1 MKINLKKVVWT
12 TLWIMLLSQSVI
24 WPMTNITYAAPI
36 HSRSNFSQSE
46 DWAIISF
53 DLLNIPWK
61 TWNFNDSNFWNYRTT
76 AGYSIRTKWLTSNVT
91 DGWVAVTAKNPIIDN
106 NKRYKLHKID
116 LEWSLNIPD
125 YQWRWSNILQTGFDI
140 QQDMV
145 LQVFVHWSSWLSY
158 NWRSINDPVSKLL
171 EYNGSWFNKTKLYTL
186 LSTSLNTMKEPF
198 AMFKYRNLNWERV
211 GLFFTFP
218 WGTWARN
225 FKFTLDWTRGK
236 FELGWTVYNFDISDK
251 DFQPW
256 YTITNTN
263 SFLHHQTNATSY
275 TIGFDLTK
283 FNVDLQELGSIKIT
297 SEIASDLSKNDV
309 DVYLFGKK
317 QTTPVTNNKKINT
330 IYASDWL
337 NVKSINQLTDNGY
350 IIASNQADVKGTVS
364 NTDLNAY
371 VLNADLSTAWP
382 TRKPWMRGFY
392 DNQGSFQPES
402 TTYDCQ
408 WFDGTFNIP
417 WKSPTSVTCP
427 SNYSTIWGIGIE
439 QAYFPWLNQ
448 SPRIHRNSSNQ
459 YYIAWY
465 IQSQRHVATTTMDY
479 LNYRVLPSSNSAI
492 LFFSWGYYFINN
504 INQYSWSTI
513 ASNSTMNFG
522 DIEWYIRDWKAWTN
536 TYQFFTKKSNDE
548 VQVNVFDLTKL
559 PNAWNPNQHLKETIV
574 LWSNQSFNLPWLKAI
589 NGFGELIYTLQ
600 ETGWKVKV
608 ALWKLKSD
616 LKEKPEL
623 LDDKEYSWMTT
634 TGKNF
639 IKQNAFYFGLENPS
653 TNKTQIQGVWYI
665 DLSQTKISKEEN
677 CDETKTYEAFAPS
690 SFTNQNDNGK
700 KMCYRVLDVYGN
712 YKYVASPVI
721 SGLWPKQIRVKLN
734 ENLYDKDPVS
744 FPTTQPEY
752 YYKSYKV
759 GVSFEDNKT
768 YPDKLKV
775 KYNVIPKTSTCNA
788 ALVWA
793 GSPFEIEQNVERK
806 YDVHTQPQNQSKLCF
821 WVENVYW
828 ETHYEAI
835 EYPYKVDTMK
845 PTFTQN
851 VTFYTEL
858 TRNVFVWDEI
868 EPVIKYIDTVT
879 DNYRTDLD
887 KTKYEFVG
895 WNAGLCTYN
904 STSKKITC
912 SKPWTY
918 TYNLKYYDYALND
931 LVIPNL
937 TLKIHANDRS
947 EIRTKYNLAKADVDD
962 TKTIHNTDY
971 TNLKT
976 YIESSEVQEAIKT
989 TSATADKLTK
999 AQITTI
1005 KNKIANLNSKII
1017 KDTTKPTGTIIV
1029 SEVWNPYV
1037 VSWVTTYYTKESPVV
1052 ATLTTSEP
1060 IKEITAQWWTKTDTE
1075 GKKWKKEWTANATFI
1090 KDQSLS
1096 FEDLYG
1102 NVVAT
1107 APTYSIPIIDK
1118 VAPTLTITNPTLET
1132 NVWVAITTSTIDGN
1146 YTYSDDKTSVAIT
1159 KTWVGNNPWTYDT
1172 VGTYTLKVTAKDI
1185 AWNTT
1190 VKNIT
1195 IKVKEVDKT
1204 NLVSKLNAL
1213 KSKLENSKVVKNSN
1227 YTTAK
1232 NWYDTNKTK
1241 GTETNLTENEMN
1253 QLITTINNHIS
1264 SLTLDTTLP
1273 NKTITYSSNWS
1284 NYTKASNPKK
1294 IDFEFSDIDAG
1305 VKTIKHVLDNNTIC
1319 DATLVSQMSDTTVTQ
1334 TWTNPV
1340 VHKWTLSFNEETDNG
1355 KSVCF
1360 RVEDKVGN
1368 VLYHRSN
1375 QITKID
1381 TSKPVINLTKTTE
1394 TIRVGSQSTYNL
1406 RGIIQSA
1413 TDTIETSINA
1423 SNVVVKNITDPS
1435 TPTIANS
1442 LSNPN
1447 VWTYKF
1453 EYSLSDTAWNEAV
1466 KKVFTLKVIEN
1477 DKSSLN
1483 TILTTINQKLADSKL
1498 IHNTHKTNLE
1508 NYKTTINNAI
1518 SNVNISEND
1527 INDIITEAT
1536 KRINKLEFDTVA
1548 PTLTFDTLTPSIKVG
1563 ETFNKFQGLTT
1574 TDNVDTTT
1582 SQADWNAKTTV
1593 TSSPTLNTNQVWTY
1607 TLTYKVKDEHNN
1619 EAIVT
1624 RTLKVNPVSKAW
1636 LTTDLISLKNKIDH
1650 QKTVRNS
1657 KHTDANTWYEANKNK
1672 VNDENLTQAQITA
1685 LQTKANQ
1692 LKNAMDTDT
1701 VVPTISFTYSTGFN
1715 NPKQTKN
1722 ITVSLTDD
1730 FATTPSG
1737 KYAITDFSN
1746 TCSTLN
1752 ATDYIDLPTNK
1763 KVILNS
1769 ENYNGKALCVKAEDD
1784 NGNVSYA
1791 KSSKITN
1798 IDTTKPT
1805 FTLDRTT
1812 LTYNVWTYTNID
1824 LRGNITTVTDNL
1836 STLTRNDVVIKDI
1849 TDPSNPVAKESFG
1862 DLDTGTYKVEYQVTD
1877 EAGNKSDKV
1886 VYTITVLENN
1896 KQGLRDL
1903 LDTVNQK
1910 LADSKLVHNTAKT
1923 DLENYKTTINNAIAN
1938 RNLKQSQMNTI
1949 ITTANNKISALTFD
1963 TTAPVIT
1970 FTTQNPIVRVGES
1983 FDKFDTMNITDDI
1996 DTTTT
2001 QSQWKAKVNLTE
2013 TPTLT
2018 TSTVGNYTLTY
2029 KVKDNHNNEAT
2040 YVRTVKVVE
2049 NDKTNL
2055 NNAISSAETV
2065 LNNVKTVRDSHYTTL
2080 KNYITAL
2087 KNDNDKVL
2095 KNVNATQTQI
2105 TDVINQINT
2114 YKTALSSDTTKPTIS
2129 FTYSSDFSQLAK
2141 SKWIGFSAT
2150 DNVATNVKLS
2160 YLTTNNTDNCST
2172 LTYPSPE
2179 TTRKVTYQLEAN
2191 NSQKLCVK
2199 AEDDNQNIA
2208 YLGSNEIKK
2217 IDRTAPV
2224 ITLAETTK
2232 TFKVWVHTTLN
2243 LKNNI
2248 ASVSDNL
2255 ETTLNAN
2262 NVVIKNI
2269 TDTSHPITTSTLNN
2283 IQVGTYKIEYSLT
2296 DTAGNEATKKVY
2308 TIIVQENDKTDLNN
2322 LISTINTKLSNP
2334 KLVNNSAKTDLENYK
2349 TTITNAIANR
2359 NITQTQIDTIK
2370 SNAQTKI
2377 NALVFD
2383 TTAPTMTF
2391 DTLTPSIK
2399 VWETFNNFAWLTT
2412 TDNIDTSTTQEQWN
2426 TKTTVTSNPTLNTN
2440 QVGTYTL
2447 TYKVKDEH
2455 NNEAT
2460 VSRTLKVN
2468 PVNKT
2473 WLTTK
2478 LNDLKAKLEHNKTV
2492 HNNAF
2497 NDATTWYTTNKTKD
2511 SEQNLTQA
2519 EMNQLITKINQLV
2532 NSLSTDTTA
2541 PTITLKTQELTTKV
2555 GETINT
2561 SKTNLIEKYI
2571 QSVTDDFT
2579 VFNDSK
2585 ISANTTFNTTEIWAI
2600 DFNTVGTYTFH
2611 FTTRDDNGN
2620 ATTKEVKIK
2629 VKPIDKTNLTNKL
2642 VELKNKLD
2650 NTKTIVDNKHTIATT
2665 WYNANKTKKDD
2676 VNLTQTQANQ
2686 LITKIDEL
2694 LSTLTTDNQ
2703 KPVISGLNKLTF
2715 DLWTTP
2721 PTNYKTTGVSVSD
2734 NNPALTPTILK
2745 TRLVI
2750 DDTAV
2755 NFNQVGMYNIK
2766 YEVTDDNGNTT
2777 IQNRVVEIKTL
2788 DKAQANQCIA
2798 QLETFR
2804 ETNNDTIL
2812 PSLRTIINNL
2822 ITSKRAIT
2830 SNVNA
2835 NRTQVDSVCNDINNF
2850 INNFETNYP
2859 KPTLTS
2865 SRTNIEVFVWNT
2877 PIYTWIVT
2885 ANDPTDWNI
2894 TSHISIDHSNVDVT
2908 MVGNYVAKYSVSNSK
2923 WRKATFNLPIKV
2935 KAHSSGSS
2943 STSGW
2948 GSDNVVFNTQKYWVQ
2963 KQETKVVETKKVEN
2977 IETKSNKVSSDK
2989 NNSRELLESH
2999 IKTKKDKTTTKKSNF
3014 QDKQHEEA
3022 YNWAIKNK
3030 IIDKKTFPSSWIY
3043 NHLTRWELAVIVAN
3057 FSKKLNKD
3065 KKFTKTQ
3072 CSNFEDLDTVENP
3085 VIKDWMIRAC
3095 EYGLMGIHSDGKTQ
3109 IKNFMNTET
3118 LRRADLATV
3127 VSRMLWGTKYDDV
3140 KLKDKYW
3147 FKHLQHLSKENIIKI
3162 PDPEIKE
3169 IKQWILLMLKRYDK

>member
-1 MKINLKKVVWT
+1 MKINLKKVVGT

-46 DWAIISF
+46 DWAITSF

-61 TWNFNDSNFWNYRTT
+61 TWDFNDSNFWNYWRR
-76 AGYSIRTKWLTSNVT
+76 AGYSIRTQWLTSNVV
-91 DGWVAVTAKNPIIDN
+91 DGWVSVTAKSPIIDN

-116 LEWSLNIPD
+116 LEWSLNVPS
-125 YQWRWSNILQTGFDI
+125 YQWRWSNIMQTGFDI
-140 QQDMV
+140 QQDLV

-158 NWRSINDPVSKLL
+158 NWRSLSDPVSKLL

-186 LSTSLNTMKEPF
+186 PSTAWNTMKEPF

-211 GLFFTFP
+211 GLFFTLP
-218 WGTWARN
+218 WDTWTKN

-236 FELGWTVYNFDISDK
+236 FEFGWIVYDFDISDK

-263 SFLHHQTNATSY
+263 SFLHHQSNATSY

-317 QTTPVTNNKKINT
+317 QTTPITNNKKINT
-330 IYASDWL
+330 IYASNWL
-337 NVKSINQLTDNGY
+337 DLKSVNQLVDNGY
-350 IIASNQADVKGTVS
+350 IIASNQADVKGNVS
-364 NTDLNAY
+364 NADLNAY

-402 TTYDCQ
+402 TAYDCQ

-417 WKSPTSVTCP
+417 WKTPTSVTCP

-448 SPRIHRNSSNQ
+448 SPRIHKNSSNQ

-548 VQVNVFDLTKL
+548 IQVNVFDLTKL
-559 PNAWNPNQHLKETIV
+559 PNAWNPNQHLKETII

-608 ALWKLKSD
+608 SLWKLKSD

-623 LDDKEYSWMTT
+623 LDEKEYSWMTT

-690 SFTNQNDNGK
+690 SFTSQNDNGK

-734 ENLYDKDPVS
+734 ENLYDKNPAS
-744 FPTTQPEY
+744 FPKTQPEY
-752 YYKSYKV
+752 YYKSYKL

-775 KYNVIPKTSTCNA
+775 KSKEISKTSTCNA
-788 ALVWA
+788 TILST
-793 GSPFEIEQNVERK
+793 GTTDFEIEQNVDRK
-806 YDVHTQPQNQSKLCF
+806 YEINNQSQNQNKLCF

-828 ETHYEAI
+828 ETHYEEI
-835 EYPYKVDTMK
+835 EYPNKVDTTN
-845 PTFTQN
+845 PTYTQN
-851 VTFYTEL
+851 VAFYSEM
-858 TRNVFVWDEI
+858 TRNVFVWDEVD
-868 EPVIKYIDTVT
+868 PVIKYINTVS

-887 KTKYEFVG
+887 KTKYEFIG
-895 WNAGLCTYN
+895 WHAGLCTHDT
-904 STSKKITC
+904 TSKKITC
-912 SKPWTY
+912 SRPWTY
-918 TYNLKYYDYALND
+918 TYVLKYYDYALNE
-931 LVIPNL
+931 LSFPWL
-937 TLKIHANDRS
+937 TLKVHANDRS

-976 YIESSEVQEAIKT
+976 YIESSEIQEAIKT
-989 TSATADKLTK
+989 SSATADKLTK

-1005 KNKIANLNSKII
+1005 KDKIANLNSKII
-1017 KDTTKPTGTIIV
+1017 KDTTKPTGTISV
-1029 SEVWNPYV
+1029 STTGNPYT
-1037 VSWVTTYYTKESPVV
+1037 VSWVTTYYTKETPVV
-1052 ATLTTSEP
+1052 ANLTTSEP
-1060 IKEITAQWWTKTDTE
+1060 VKNITWWIKTDTE

-1102 NVVAT
+1102 NVVVT
-1107 APTYSIPIIDK
+1107 APTYSIPVIDTT
-1118 VAPTLTITNPTLET
+1118 VPTLTITNPNLET
-1132 NVWVAITTSTIDGN
+1132 KVGVAITNSTIDGN
-1146 YTYSDDKTSVAIT
+1146 YTYSDDKTSVSIT
-1159 KTWVGNNPWTYDT
+1159 KAWVGNNPWTYDT

-1185 AWNTT
+1185 AGNTT

-1204 NLVSKLNAL
+1204 NLVSKLNTL

-1305 VKTIKHVLDNNTIC
+1305 VKTVKHVLDNNTIC

-1381 TSKPVINLTKTTE
+1381 TTKPVINLTKTTE
-1394 TIRVGSQSTYNL
+1394 TIKVGSQSAYNL

-1413 TDTIETSINA
+1413 TDTIETSIND

-1442 LSNPN
+1442 LLNPN

-1477 DKSSLN
+1477 DKSSLH

-1536 KRINKLEFDTVA
+1536 SRINKLEFDTVA
-1548 PTLTFDTLTPSIKVG
+1548 PTLTFDTLTPNINVG
-1563 ETFNKFQGLTT
+1563 ETFNKFHGLTT

-1582 SQADWNAKTTV
+1582 SQVDWNNKTTV
-1593 TSSPTLNTNQVWTY
+1593 TSSPALNTNQVWT
-1607 TLTYKVKDEHNN
+1607 
-1619 EAIVT
+1619 
-1624 RTLKVNPVSKAW
+1624 
-1636 LTTDLISLKNKIDH
+1636 
-1650 QKTVRNS
+1650 
-1657 KHTDANTWYEANKNK
+1657 
-1672 VNDENLTQAQITA
+1672 
-1685 LQTKANQ
+1685 
-1692 LKNAMDTDT
+1692 
-1701 VVPTISFTYSTGFN
+1701 
-1715 NPKQTKN
+1715 
-1722 ITVSLTDD
+1722 
-1730 FATTPSG
+1730 
-1737 KYAITDFSN
+1737 
-1746 TCSTLN
+1746 
-1752 ATDYIDLPTNK
+1752 
-1763 KVILNS
+1763 
-1769 ENYNGKALCVKAEDD
+1769 
-1784 NGNVSYA
+1784 
-1791 KSSKITN
+1791 
-1798 IDTTKPT
+1798 
-1805 FTLDRTT
+1805 
-1812 LTYNVWTYTNID
+1812 
-1824 LRGNITTVTDNL
+1824 
-1836 STLTRNDVVIKDI
+1836 
-1849 TDPSNPVAKESFG
+1849 
-1862 DLDTGTYKVEYQVTD
+1862 
-1877 EAGNKSDKV
+1877 
-1886 VYTITVLENN
+1886 
-1896 KQGLRDL
+1896 
-1903 LDTVNQK
+1903 
-1910 LADSKLVHNTAKT
+1910 
-1923 DLENYKTTINNAIAN
+1923 
-1938 RNLKQSQMNTI
+1938 
-1949 ITTANNKISALTFD
+1949 
-1963 TTAPVIT
+1963 
-1970 FTTQNPIVRVGES
+1970 
-1983 FDKFDTMNITDDI
+1983 
-1996 DTTTT
+1996 
-2001 QSQWKAKVNLTE
+2001 
-2013 TPTLT
+2013 
-2018 TSTVGNYTLTY
+2018 YTLTY

-2040 YVRTVKVVE
+2040 YVRTVKVIE

-2055 NNAISSAETV
+2055 NTAISSAETV

-2105 TDVINQINT
+2105 TNVINQINT

-2150 DNVATNVKLS
+2150 DNVATNVKVS
-2160 YLTTNNTDNCST
+2160 YLTTNTTDNCST

-2191 NSQKLCVK
+2191 NNQKLCVK
-2199 AEDDNQNIA
+2199 AEDDNQNIV

-2224 ITLAETTK
+2224 INLTETTK

-2248 ASVSDNL
+2248 TSVTDNL
-2255 ETTLNAN
+2255 ETALNVN

-2283 IQVGTYKIEYSLT
+2283 IQVGTYKVEYSLT
-2296 DTAGNEATKKVY
+2296 DTAWNEATKKIY
-2308 TIIVQENDKTDLNN
+2308 TITVQENDKTDLNN
-2322 LISTINTKLSNP
+2322 LITTINTKLSNP
-2334 KLVNNSAKTDLENYK
+2334 KLVNNSAKTDLESYK

-2359 NITQTQIDTIK
+2359 NITQAQIDTIK

-2383 TTAPTMTF
+2383 TTAPTMNF

-2399 VWETFNNFAWLTT
+2399 VWEVFNYFQGLTT

-2440 QVGTYTL
+2440 QVWTYTL

-2460 VSRTLKVN
+2460 STRTLKVN

-2497 NDATTWYTTNKTKD
+2497 NDATTWYNSNKTKD
-2511 SEQNLTQA
+2511 TEQNLTQT

-2532 NSLSTDTTA
+2532 NSLSTDTTS

-2561 SKTNLIEKYI
+2561 SKANLIGKYI

-2579 VFNDSK
+2579 VFDDTK
-2585 ISANTTFNTTEIWAI
+2585 INTNTTFYTTEIWAI

-2629 VKPIDKTNLTNKL
+2629 VNPIDKTNLTNKL

-2650 NTKTIVDNKHTIATT
+2650 NAKTIVDNKHTIATT

-2721 PTNYKTTGVSVSD
+2721 PVNYKTTGVSVSD

-2766 YEVTDDNGNTT
+2766 YEVTDDNGNKT

-2788 DKAQANQCIA
+2788 DKTQANQCIA

-2822 ITSKRAIT
+2822 INSKRAIT

-2835 NRTQVDSVCNDINNF
+2835 NRTQVDSVCHDINNF
-2850 INNFETNYP
+2850 INNFDTNYP
-2859 KPTLTS
+2859 KPILTS
-2865 SRTNIEVFVWNT
+2865 SRSNIEVFVWNT

-2885 ANDPTDWNI
+2885 ANDPTDWNL
-2894 TSHISIDHSNVDVT
+2894 TSHIVIDHSNINVT
-2908 MVGNYVAKYSVSNSK
+2908 EIGNHIAKYSVSNSK
-2923 WRKATFNLPIKV
+2923 WRKTTFNLPIKV

-2963 KQETKVVETKKVEN
+2963 KQETKVVDTKKVEN
-2977 IETKSNKVSSDK
+2977 IETKTNKVSSDK
-2989 NNSRELLESH
+2989 NNSRELLENH

-3065 KKFTKTQ
+3065 KKFTKEQ
-3072 CSNFEDLDTVENP
+3072 CSKFEDLNSVNNP

-3109 IKNFMNTET
+3109 IKDFMNTKT

-3147 FKHLQHLSKENIIKI
+3147 YKHLKHLSEEKIIQI

>member
-1 MKINLKKVVWT
+1 MKFKIKKIVGIVLST
-12 TLWIMLLSQSVI
+12 VLLSQTFL
-24 WPMTNITYAAPI
+24 WTLTNITYAAPI

-46 DWAIISF
+46 DWAITSF

-61 TWNFNDSNFWNYRTT
+61 TWNFNDSSLWNQWLR
-76 AGYSIRTKWLTSNVT
+76 AGYQIRTKGLTSEVT
-91 DGWVAVTAKNPIIDN
+91 DGWVSVTAKNPIIDN

-116 LEWSLNIPD
+116 LEWSLSIPS
-125 YQWRWSNILQTGFDI
+125 YQWWGSNIMQTGFDI

-145 LQVFVHWSSWLSY
+145 LQVFVHWSDWLSY
-158 NWRSINDPVSKLL
+158 NGRSLSDPVSKLL

-186 LSTSLNTMKEPF
+186 PSTASNTMKEPF
-198 AMFKYRNLNWERV
+198 AMFKYRNLNGERV
-211 GLFFTFP
+211 GLFFTLP
-218 WGTWARN
+218 WDTGTKN
-225 FKFTLDWTRGK
+225 FKFKLDGTKWK
-236 FELGWTVYNFDISDK
+236 FDFNWTVYDFDISEK
-251 DFQPW
+251 DLQPW
-256 YTITNTN
+256 YTITSTS
-263 SFLHHQTNATSY
+263 SFLHHQSNATSY

-283 FNVDLQELGSIKIT
+283 FNIELQELGSIKIT

-337 NVKSINQLTDNGY
+337 NVKSVNQLTDNGY
-350 IIASNQADVKGTVS
+350 IIASNQADIKGTVS
-364 NTDLNAY
+364 NADLNAY

-392 DNQGSFQPES
+392 DHQGSFQPES
-402 TTYDCQ
+402 TAYDCQ
-408 WFDGTFNIP
+408 WFDWTFTIP
-417 WKSPTSVTCP
+417 WKSPNSVTCP

-448 SPRIHRNSSNQ
+448 SPRIHKNSSNQ
-459 YYIAWY
+459 YYVAWY
-465 IQSQRHVATTTMDY
+465 IQSQRHIATTTMDY
-479 LNYRVLPSSNSAI
+479 LNYRVIPNSNSAI

-513 ASNSTMNFG
+513 ASTSTMNFW
-522 DIEWYIRDWKAWTN
+522 DINGYIRDGKAWTN
-536 TYQFFTKKSNDE
+536 TYEFFTKKVNDE
-548 VQVNVFDLTKL
+548 IQVNIFDLTKV
-559 PNAWNPNQHLKETIV
+559 PTAWNPNQHLKETLV
-574 LWSNQSFNLPWLKAI
+574 LWSNQAFNLPWLKAV

-600 ETGWKVKV
+600 EVDWKVKV
-608 ALWKLKSD
+608 ALWKLKSN

-623 LDDKEYSWMTT
+623 LDEKEYPWMKT

-639 IKQNAFYFGLENPS
+639 IKQNAFYFGLEDPS
-653 TNKTQIQGVWYI
+653 TNKTQIQGVGYI
-665 DLSQTKISKEEN
+665 DLSQVKISKEAN
-677 CDETKTYEAFAPS
+677 CDDSQTFWPFAPS
-690 SFTNQNDNGK
+690 SFTHQDDNGK

-721 SGLWPKQIRVKLN
+721 SGLWPKQIKVKVN
-734 ENLYDKDPVS
+734 PNLYDKDPVS
-744 FPTTQPEY
+744 FPKTQPEY
-752 YYKSYKV
+752 YYKSYKL

-775 KYNVIPKTSTCNA
+775 KSREIPKTSTCNA
-788 ALVWA
+788 AMLTY
-793 GSPFEIEQNVERK
+793 SSTSFETEQNVDRK
-806 YDVHTQPQNQSKLCF
+806 YEINNQPQNQNKLCF

-828 ETHYEAI
+828 ETHYEEV
-835 EYPYKVDTMK
+835 EYPNKVDTMR

-851 VTFYTEL
+851 VAFYSEM
-858 TRNVFVWDEI
+858 TRNVFVWDEVD
-868 EPVIKYIDTVT
+868 PVIKYIDTVY

-887 KTKYEFVG
+887 KTKYEFIG
-895 WNAGLCTYN
+895 WHAGLCTHDT
-904 STSKKITC
+904 TSKKITC
-912 SKPWTY
+912 ARPWTY
-918 TYNLKYYDYALND
+918 TYVLKYYDYALNE
-931 LVIPNL
+931 LSFPWL
-937 TLKIHANDRS
+937 TLKVHANDRS

-971 TNLKT
+971 TNLKN
-976 YIESSEVQEAIKT
+976 YIESNDVQEAIKT

-1005 KNKIANLNSKII
+1005 KNKIADLHSKIV
-1017 KDTTKPTGTIIV
+1017 KDTTKPTGTITV
-1029 SEVWNPYV
+1029 SEVGNPYV

-1060 IKEITAQWWTKTDTE
+1060 VKNITWWTKTDTE
-1075 GKKWKKEWTANATFI
+1075 GKKWKKEWTTNATFI

-1107 APTYSIPIIDK
+1107 APTYSIPVIDK

-1132 NVWVAITTSTIDGN
+1132 NVGVAITNSTIDGN

-1159 KTWVGNNPWTYDT
+1159 KDWVGNNPWTYNT

-1185 AWNTT
+1185 AGNTT
-1190 VKNIT
+1190 VKNFT
-1195 IKVKEVDKT
+1195 IKVKEIDKSS
-1204 NLVSKLNAL
+1204 LVNKLNTL
-1213 KSKLENSKVVKNSN
+1213 KNKIDNSKAIHNNAYTQANTWYEANKN
-1227 YTTAK
+1227 
-1232 NWYDTNKTK
+1232 K
-1241 GTETNLTENEMN
+1241 GTEVNLTQSQIN
-1253 QLITTINNHIS
+1253 QLITDVDNKINSI
-1264 SLTLDTTLP
+1264 TLDTTAP
-1273 NKTITYSSNWS
+1273 TVAFGYSSNFT
-1284 NYTKASNPKK
+1284 NYSKNKK
-1294 IDFEFSDIDAG
+1294 EITIKINDDNTIAAENLKLG
-1305 VKTIKHVLDNNTIC
+1305 VKTINNSDVCNGTQVFENLAHTTTTLTGVLRVAKVEYTD
-1319 DATLVSQMSDTTVTQ
+1319 
-1334 TWTNPV
+1334 
-1340 VHKWTLSFNEETDNG
+1340 ETDNW
-1355 KSVCF
+1355 KKLCVK
-1360 RVEDKVGN
+1360 VEDVAWNKV
-1368 VLYHRSN
+1368 YFPSN
-1375 QITKID
+1375 EISKID
-1381 TSKPVINLTKTTE
+1381 KTVPVINLNKTTE
-1394 TIRVGSQSTYNL
+1394 TIKVGSHASYNL
-1406 RGIIQSA
+1406 RSIIQSA
-1413 TDTIETSINA
+1413 TDTIETSI
-1423 SNVVVKNITDPS
+1423 SSTNVVVKNITDPS

-1477 DKSSLN
+1477 DKSSLH

-1518 SNVNISEND
+1518 SNINISEND
-1527 INDIITEAT
+1527 INTIITEAT

-1548 PTLTFDTLTPSIKVG
+1548 PTMTFDTLTPNIEVG
-1563 ETFNKFQGLTT
+1563 ETFDKFQGLTT
-1574 TDNVDTTT
+1574 TDNIDTTT
-1582 SQADWNAKTTV
+1582 TQTNWNTKTNV
-1593 TSSPTLNTNQVWTY
+1593 TSSPTLNTNQVGTY

-1619 EAIVT
+1619 EATVT

-1636 LTTDLISLKNKIDH
+1636 LTTDLTSLKNKIDH

-1685 LQTKANQ
+1685 LQNKAKQ
-1692 LKNAMDTDT
+1692 LTNAMDIDNQAPITTINYSSNFTNNAKSKYVSVLTTDY
-1701 VVPTISFTYSTGFN
+1701 FT
-1715 NPKQTKN
+1715 
-1722 ITVSLTDD
+1722 
-1730 FATTPSG
+1730 TTPVV
-1737 KYAITDFSN
+1737 KYAIVDSSENCATV
-1746 TCSTLN
+1746 N
-1752 ATDYIDLPTNK
+1752 ATSYIALPTNN
-1763 KVILNS
+1763 KVELNS
-1769 ENYNGKALCVKAEDD
+1769 ENYNTKIVCIRAEDD
-1784 NGNVSYA
+1784 NNNVSFN
-1791 KSSKITN
+1791 KSNVITK

-1862 DLDTGTYKVEYQVTD
+1862 DLETGTYKVEYQVTD
-1877 EAGNKSDKV
+1877 EAGNKSDKQI
-1886 VYTITVLENN
+1886 YTITVLENN
-1896 KQGLRDL
+1896 RQGLRDL

-1923 DLENYKTTINNAIAN
+1923 DLENYKTTITTAIAN
-1938 RNLKQSQMNTI
+1938 KNLKQSQMNSI
-1949 ITTANNKISALTFD
+1949 ITTANNKINALTFD

-2001 QSQWKAKVNLTE
+2001 QTQWKAKVNLTE
-2013 TPTLT
+2013 SPTLT

-2029 KVKDNHNNEAT
+2029 KVKDNHDNEAT
-2040 YVRTVKVVE
+2040 YVRTVKVIE

-2055 NNAISSAETV
+2055 NTTISSAETV

-2179 TTRKVTYQLEAN
+2179 TTRKITYQLEAN

-2199 AEDDNQNIA
+2199 AEDDNQNVA
-2208 YLGSNEIKK
+2208 YLGSNEITK

-2224 ITLAETTK
+2224 ITLTETTK
-2232 TFKVWVHTTLN
+2232 TFKVGVHTTLN

-2248 ASVSDNL
+2248 TSVSDNL

-2262 NVVIKNI
+2262 NVIIKNV
-2269 TDTSHPITTSTLNN
+2269 TDVVNPITTSTLNN

-2296 DTAGNEATKKVY
+2296 DTAGNEATKKIY
-2308 TIIVQENDKTDLNN
+2308 TIIVQENDKTDLNT

-2334 KLVNNSAKTDLENYK
+2334 KLVNNTAKTDLENYK
-2349 TTITNAIANR
+2349 TAITNAIANR
-2359 NITQTQIDTIK
+2359 NITQAQIDTIK
-2370 SNAQTKI
+2370 TNAQTKI

-2383 TTAPTMTF
+2383 TTAPVMNF

-2399 VWETFNNFAWLTT
+2399 VWEVFNYFQGLTT

-2426 TKTTVTSNPTLNTN
+2426 TKTNVTSSPTLNTN

-2460 VSRTLKVN
+2460 VTRTLKVN

-2541 PTITLKTQELTTKV
+2541 PTITLKTQELITKV
-2555 GETINT
+2555 GETIDT
-2561 SKTNLIEKYI
+2561 SKANLIGKYI

-2611 FTTRDDNGN
+2611 FTTRDDNDN

-2650 NTKTIVDNKHTIATT
+2650 NAKTIVDNKHTIVTT
-2665 WYNANKTKKDD
+2665 WYNANNTKKDD

-2686 LITKIDEL
+2686 LITKINEL

-2721 PTNYKTTGVSVSD
+2721 PANYKTTGVSVSD
-2734 NNPALTPTILK
+2734 NNPALTPAILK

-2788 DKAQANQCIA
+2788 DKTQANQCIA

-2835 NRTQVDSVCNDINNF
+2835 SRTQVDSVCNDINNF
-2850 INNFETNYP
+2850 INNFETTYP
-2859 KPTLTS
+2859 KTTLTS
-2865 SRTNIEVFVWNT
+2865 SRTSIEIFEWDT

-2885 ANDPTDWNI
+2885 ANDPTDWDL
-2894 TSHISIDHSNVDVT
+2894 TSQIVIDSSNVNNVR
-2908 MVGNYVAKYSVSNSK
+2908 VGNYVVKYTVTNSK
-2923 WRKATFNLPIKV
+2923 GRKTTLTLPVKV
-2935 KAHSSGSS
+2935 KGHTTSSGGGSWRISSDIISS
-2943 STSGW
+2943 S
-2948 GSDNVVFNTQKYWVQ
+2948 NTFRYWNTTNTNEVIN
-2963 KQETKVVETKKVEN
+2963 KPINNKNTTNAKTKDDTIEKILDKNKNKNKKVE
-2977 IETKSNKVSSDK
+2977 
-2989 NNSRELLESH
+2989 
-2999 IKTKKDKTTTKKSNF
+2999 KKSDF
-3014 QDKQHEEA
+3014 QEKDHEEA
-3022 YNWAIKNK
+3022 YKWALENK
-3030 IIDKKTFPSSWIY
+3030 IIDKKTFPSSGIY
-3043 NHLTRWELAVIVAN
+3043 NNLTRWELAVIVAN
-3057 FSKKLNKD
+3057 FSKKLHKP
-3065 KKFTKTQ
+3065 KKFSKEQ
-3072 CSNFEDLDTVENP
+3072 CSKFEDLSSVDNT

-3095 EYGLMGIHSDGKTQ
+3095 EYWLMGIHSDWKTQ
-3109 IKNFMNTET
+3109 IKDFMNSQI

>member
-1 MKINLKKVVWT
+1 MKFKIKKIVGIVLST
-12 TLWIMLLSQSVI
+12 VLLSQTFL
-24 WPMTNITYAAPI
+24 WTLTNITYAAPI

-46 DWAIISF
+46 DWAITSF
-53 DLLNIPWK
+53 DLLNIPLK
-61 TWNFNDSNFWNYRTT
+61 TWDFNDSNFWNYWRRG
-76 AGYSIRTKWLTSNVT
+76 GYSIRTKWLTSNVV
-91 DGWVAVTAKNPIIDN
+91 DGWVSVTAKNPIIDN

-116 LEWSLNIPD
+116 LEWSLSIPS
-125 YQWRWSNILQTGFDI
+125 YNWWGSNIMQTGFDI

-145 LQVFVHWSSWLSY
+145 LQVFVHWSDWLSY
-158 NWRSINDPVSKLL
+158 NGRSLSDPVSKLL

-186 LSTSLNTMKEPF
+186 PSTASNTMKEPF
-198 AMFKYRNLNWERV
+198 AMFKYRNLNGERV
-211 GLFFTFP
+211 GLFFTLP
-218 WGTWARN
+218 WDTWTKN
-225 FKFTLDWTRGK
+225 FKFTLDGTRWK
-236 FELGWTVYNFDISDK
+236 FDFAWTVYDFDLSDK
-251 DFQPW
+251 DLQPW
-256 YTITNTN
+256 YNITSTS
-263 SFLHHQTNATSY
+263 SFLHHQSNATSY

-283 FNVDLQELGSIKIT
+283 FNIELQELGSIKIT

-350 IIASNQADVKGTVS
+350 IIASNQADTKGTVS
-364 NTDLNAY
+364 NADLNAY

-382 TRKPWMRGFY
+382 TRKPWMKGFY
-392 DNQGSFQPES
+392 DYQGSFQPES
-402 TTYDCQ
+402 TAYDCQ
-408 WFDGTFNIP
+408 WFDWTFTIP
-417 WKSPTSVTCP
+417 WKSPNSVTCP

-465 IQSQRHVATTTMDY
+465 IQSQRHIATTTMDY
-479 LNYRVLPSSNSAI
+479 LNYRVIPSANSAI

-513 ASNSTMNFG
+513 ASTSTMNFG
-522 DIEWYIRDWKAWTN
+522 DINGYIRDGKAWTN
-536 TYQFFTKKSNDE
+536 TYEFFTKKVNDE
-548 VQVNVFDLTKL
+548 IQVNVFDLTKL
-559 PNAWNPNQHLKETIV
+559 PDAWNPNQHLKETLV
-574 LWSNQSFNLPWLKAI
+574 LWSNQAFNLPWLKAV

-600 ETGWKVKV
+600 EVDWKVKV
-608 ALWKLKSD
+608 SLWKLKSN
-616 LKEKPEL
+616 LKDKPEL
-623 LDDKEYSWMTT
+623 LDEKVYPWMKT

-639 IKQNAFYFGLENPS
+639 IKQNAFYFGLEDPS
-653 TNKTQIQGVWYI
+653 TNKTQIQGVGYI
-665 DLSQTKISKEEN
+665 DLSQVKISKEAN
-677 CDETKTYEAFAPS
+677 CDDSQTFWPFAPS
-690 SFTNQNDNGK
+690 SFTHQDDNGK

-721 SGLWPKQIRVKLN
+721 SGLWPKQIRVKVN
-734 ENLYDKDPVS
+734 PNLYDKDPVS
-744 FPTTQPEY
+744 FPKTQPEY
-752 YYKSYKV
+752 YYKSYKL

-775 KYNVIPKTSTCNA
+775 KSREIPKTSACNA
-788 ALVWA
+788 AMLTY
-793 GSPFEIEQNVERK
+793 SSTSFETEQNVDRK
-806 YDVHTQPQNQSKLCF
+806 YEINNQPQNQNKLCF

-828 ETHYEAI
+828 ETHYEEV
-835 EYPYKVDTMK
+835 EYPNKVDTMR

-851 VTFYTEL
+851 VAFYSEM
-858 TRNVFVWDEI
+858 TRNVFVWDEVD
-868 EPVIKYIDTVT
+868 PVIKYIDTVY

-887 KTKYEFVG
+887 KTKYEFIG
-895 WNAGLCTYN
+895 WHAGLCTHDT
-904 STSKKITC
+904 TSKKITC
-912 SKPWTY
+912 ARPWTY
-918 TYNLKYYDYALND
+918 TYVLKYYDYALNE
-931 LVIPNL
+931 LSFPWL
-937 TLKIHANDRS
+937 TLKVHANDRS

-971 TNLKT
+971 TNLKN

-1005 KNKIANLNSKII
+1005 KDKIANLNSKIV
-1017 KDTTKPTGTIIV
+1017 KDTTKPTGTISV
-1029 SEVWNPYV
+1029 STTGNPYT
-1037 VSWVTTYYTKESPVV
+1037 VSWVTTYYTKEIPVV
-1052 ATLTTSEP
+1052 ANLTTSEP
-1060 IKEITAQWWTKTDTE
+1060 VKAITWWTKTDTE
-1075 GKKWKKEWTANATFI
+1075 GKKWKKEWTSNATFI
-1090 KDQSLS
+1090 KDQALS

-1102 NVVAT
+1102 NVVVT
-1107 APTYSIPIIDK
+1107 APTYSIPVIDTT
-1118 VAPTLTITNPTLET
+1118 APTLTITNPNLET
-1132 NVWVAITTSTIDGN
+1132 KVGVAITDTTIDGN
-1146 YTYSDDKTSVAIT
+1146 YTYSDDKTSVSIT
-1159 KTWVGNNPWTYDT
+1159 KTWVGNNPWAYDT

-1185 AWNTT
+1185 AGNTT
-1190 VKNIT
+1190 VKNFT
-1195 IKVKEVDKT
+1195 IKVKEIDKSS
-1204 NLVSKLNAL
+1204 LVSKLNTL
-1213 KSKLENSKVVKNSN
+1213 KNKIDNSKAIHNNAYNQANTWYEANKN
-1227 YTTAK
+1227 
-1232 NWYDTNKTK
+1232 K
-1241 GTETNLTENEMN
+1241 GTEVNLTQSQIN
-1253 QLITTINNHIS
+1253 QLITDVDNKINSI
-1264 SLTLDTTLP
+1264 TLDTTAP
-1273 NKTITYSSNWS
+1273 TVNFGYSSNFT
-1284 NYTKASNPKK
+1284 NYSKNKK
-1294 IDFEFSDIDAG
+1294 EI
-1305 VKTIKHVLDNNTIC
+1305 TIKINDDNTIAAENLKLSVRTINNSDVC
-1319 DATLVSQMSDTTVTQ
+1319 NGTQVFENLAHTTTTLTGVLRVAKVEY
-1334 TWTNPV
+1334 TN
-1340 VHKWTLSFNEETDNG
+1340 ETDNWN
-1355 KSVCF
+1355 KLCVK
-1360 RVEDKVGN
+1360 VEDVAWNKA
-1368 VLYHRSN
+1368 YFPSN
-1375 QITKID
+1375 EINKID
-1381 TSKPVINLTKTTE
+1381 KTVPVITLNKTTE
-1394 TIRVGSQSTYNL
+1394 TIKVGSHASYNL
-1406 RGIIQSA
+1406 RSIIQSA
-1413 TDTIETSINA
+1413 TDTIETSI
-1423 SNVVVKNITDPS
+1423 SSTNVVVKNITDPS
-1435 TPTIANS
+1435 TPTVANS

-1477 DKSSLN
+1477 DKSSLH

-1518 SNVNISEND
+1518 SNVNVSEND

-1548 PTLTFDTLTPSIKVG
+1548 PTLTFDTLTPNIEVG
-1563 ETFNKFQGLTT
+1563 ETFDKFAWLTT
-1574 TDNVDTTT
+1574 TDDIDTTT
-1582 SQADWNAKTTV
+1582 SQTDWNNKTTV
-1593 TSSPTLNTNQVWTY
+1593 TSSPTLNTNQVGTY
-1607 TLTYKVKDEHNN
+1607 TLTYKVKDNHNN

-1624 RTLKVNPVSKAW
+1624 RTLKVNPVSKTQ
-1636 LTTDLISLKNKIDH
+1636 LTTDLTGLKNKIDH

-1692 LKNAMDTDT
+1692 LKTAMDTDNQAPIT
-1701 VVPTISFTYSTGFN
+1701 TINYSSNFTNKAKSKY
-1715 NPKQTKN
+1715 
-1722 ITVSLTDD
+1722 VSVLTTDY
-1730 FATTPSG
+1730 FTTTPVV
-1737 KYAITDFSN
+1737 KYAIVDSSENCATV
-1746 TCSTLN
+1746 N
-1752 ATDYIDLPTNK
+1752 ATSYIALPTNN
-1763 KVILNS
+1763 KVELNS
-1769 ENYNGKALCVKAEDD
+1769 ENYNNKIVCIRAEDD
-1784 NGNVSYA
+1784 NNNVSFN
-1791 KSSKITN
+1791 KSNVITK

-1862 DLDTGTYKVEYQVTD
+1862 DLETGTYKVEYQVTD
-1877 EAGNKSDKV
+1877 EAGNKSDKQI
-1886 VYTITVLENN
+1886 YTITVLENN
-1896 KQGLRDL
+1896 RQGLRDL
-1903 LDTVNQK
+1903 LDTINQK

-1923 DLENYKTTINNAIAN
+1923 DLENYKTTITTAIAN
-1938 RNLKQSQMNTI
+1938 KNLKQSQMNSI
-1949 ITTANNKISALTFD
+1949 ITTANSKISALTFD

-2001 QSQWKAKVNLTE
+2001 QTQWKAKVNLTE
-2013 TPTLT
+2013 SPTLT

-2179 TTRKVTYQLEAN
+2179 TTRKITYQLEAN

-2199 AEDDNQNIA
+2199 AEDDNQNVA
-2208 YLGSNEIKK
+2208 YLGSNEITK

-2224 ITLAETTK
+2224 ITLTETTK
-2232 TFKVWVHTTLN
+2232 IFKVGEHTTLN

-2262 NVVIKNI
+2262 NVIIKNI
-2269 TDTSHPITTSTLNN
+2269 TDIVNPITTSTLNN

-2296 DTAGNEATKKVY
+2296 DTAGNEATKKIY
-2308 TIIVQENDKTDLNN
+2308 TIIVQENDKTELNT

-2334 KLVNNSAKTDLENYK
+2334 KLVHNTAKTDLENYK

-2359 NITQTQIDTIK
+2359 NITQAQIDTIK
-2370 SNAQTKI
+2370 TNAQTKI
-2377 NALVFD
+2377 NALIFD
-2383 TTAPTMTF
+2383 NTAPVMNF

-2399 VWETFNNFAWLTT
+2399 VWEVFNYFQGLTT

-2426 TKTTVTSNPTLNTN
+2426 TKTNVTSSPTLNTN

-2460 VSRTLKVN
+2460 VTRTLKVN

-2511 SEQNLTQA
+2511 NEQNLTQT

-2555 GETINT
+2555 GETIDT
-2561 SKTNLIEKYI
+2561 SKANLIGKYI

-2585 ISANTTFNTTEIWAI
+2585 ISVNTTFNTTEIWAI

-2629 VKPIDKTNLTNKL
+2629 VNPIDKTNLTNKL

-2650 NTKTIVDNKHTIATT
+2650 NVKTIVDNKHTIATT
-2665 WYNANKTKKDD
+2665 WYTTNKTKKDD

-2703 KPVISGLNKLTF
+2703 KPVISGLSKLTF

-2721 PTNYKTTGVSVSD
+2721 STNYKTTGVSVSD
-2734 NNPALTPTILK
+2734 NNPALTPAILK

-2766 YEVTDDNGNTT
+2766 YEVTDDNGNKT

-2788 DKAQANQCIA
+2788 DKTQANQCIA

-2812 PSLRTIINNL
+2812 PSLRTIINNI
-2822 ITSKRAIT
+2822 ITSKRAIA

-2835 NRTQVDSVCNDINNF
+2835 SRTQVDSVCNDINNF
-2850 INNFETNYP
+2850 INNFETTYP
-2859 KPTLTS
+2859 KTTLTS
-2865 SRTNIEVFVWNT
+2865 SRTSIEIFEWDT

-2885 ANDPTDWNI
+2885 ANDPTDWDL
-2894 TSHISIDHSNVDVT
+2894 TSQIVIDSSNVNNVRAW
-2908 MVGNYVAKYSVSNSK
+2908 NYVVKYTVTNSK
-2923 WRKATFNLPIKV
+2923 WRKTTLTLPVKV
-2935 KAHSSGSS
+2935 KGHTTSSGGGSGRISS
-2943 STSGW
+2943 DIIGSSDTFRYWNSTTTNNIVNKPIV
-2948 GSDNVVFNTQKYWVQ
+2948 DNKKSTNTT
-2963 KQETKVVETKKVEN
+2963 TKDDSIEKILNKNKKENKKVE
-2977 IETKSNKVSSDK
+2977 
-2989 NNSRELLESH
+2989 
-2999 IKTKKDKTTTKKSNF
+2999 KKSDF
-3014 QDKQHEEA
+3014 QEKDHEEA
-3022 YNWAIKNK
+3022 YKWALENK
-3030 IIDKKTFPSSWIY
+3030 IIDKKTFPSSGIY
-3043 NHLTRWELAVIVAN
+3043 NNLTRWELAVIVAN
-3057 FSKKLNKD
+3057 FSKKLNKP
-3065 KKFTKTQ
+3065 KKFTKAQ
-3072 CSNFEDLDTVENP
+3072 CSKFEDLNSVNSA

-3095 EYGLMGIHSDGKTQ
+3095 EYWLMGIHSDWKTQ
-3109 IKNFMNTET
+3109 IKDFMNTQI
-3118 LRRADLATV
+3118 LRRADLVTV

-3147 FKHLQHLSKENIIKI
+3147 YKHLKHLSEENIIKI